1 MSSSSENLS
10 RDSHDS
16 TIQTEKS
23 TQRNVK
29 SPATLKQRLSKSLQS
44 RLSNLEIQK
53 QGTLVFDQKQK
64 VQGRELPLLYGAFNN
79 W

>member
-16 TIQTEKS
+16 SIQTEKS

>member
-1 MSSSSENLS
+1 MSSSSEHLS